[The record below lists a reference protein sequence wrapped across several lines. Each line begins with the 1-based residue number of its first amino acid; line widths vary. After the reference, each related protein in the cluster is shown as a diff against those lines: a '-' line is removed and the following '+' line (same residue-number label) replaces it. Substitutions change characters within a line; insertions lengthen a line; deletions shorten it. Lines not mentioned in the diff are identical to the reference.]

1 MVGSVGKTVWGGV
14 RVGWIRAE
22 RPVIQRLVRA
32 RNSGDLGTP
41 ILEQLI
47 VTSLLKQ
54 YDSIL
59 ETRRLQLRAGRDH
72 LFALLAEQ
80 LPEWQVPQVPGGLT
94 AWVNLGSAV
103 SSQLT
108 LAARNEGLLLAAGPR
123 FGIDGAFERF
133 LRIPF
138 SYSADE
144 LDRAVAALQRAWQV
158 VGRYPVPETGY
169 LAAVV

>member
-1 MVGSVGKTVWGGV
+1 
-14 RVGWIRAE
+14 
-22 RPVIQRLVRA
+22 
-32 RNSGDLGTP
+32 
-41 ILEQLI
+41 
-47 VTSLLKQ
+47 
-54 YDSIL
+54 
-59 ETRRLQLRAGRDH
+59 
-72 LFALLAEQ
+72 
-80 LPEWQVPQVPGGLT
+80 
-94 AWVNLGSAV
+94 VNLGSAV

-133 LRIPF
+133 LRVPF
-138 SYSADE
+138 SYSTDE